1 MNNSGKIYMNQI
13 LKLLRIANDI
23 TMDELALKLGIS
35 KSYISSIESG
45 NRRVTEDLLKNYS
58 KVFKIPQK
66 TLLFFEETANKN
78 KLKTQEI
85 LILIL
90 SKICSSKK
98 LNCNVEINDF

>member
-1 MNNSGKIYMNQI
+1 MNNNDKNYMNDV

-23 TMDELALKLGIS
+23 TMDELALKLNYS
-35 KSYISSIESG
+35 KSYISNIESG
-45 NRRVTEDLLKNYS
+45 KRRVTDELLKKYS

-66 TLLFFEETANKN
+66 TLLFFEKTANTN

-98 LNCNVEINDF
+98 LNCNVEINEI